1 MSSLQSVILLAE
13 DEANDVFLMKRAFA
27 KVKLINPMEV
37 VSDGELAISYL
48 KGTGQFHDREKYPL
62 PMLILLDLKL
72 PRRSGLEVLAWIRE
86 QEPPIRRIPV
96 VVLTSSKQSN
106 DINRA
111 YELGANSYLV
121 KPVAFEG
128 LLDMVKALEMY
139 WFIMNEQPEV
149 ELDNLQPSV
158 DHGTVSPRF
167 VN

>member
-1 MSSLQSVILLAE
+1 MSSSQSVILLAE
-13 DEANDVFLMKRAFA
+13 DEANDVFLMQRAFA
-27 KVKLINPMEV
+27 KAKLINPVQV
-37 VSDGELAISYL
+37 VSDGEMALSYL
-48 KGTGQFHDREKYPL
+48 KGVGEFHDREKFPL

-72 PRRSGLEVLAWIRE
+72 PRRSGLEVLAWIRD

-106 DINRA
+106 DVNRA

-149 ELDNLQPSV
+149 GAENLQPSV